1 MKFKVVY
8 SVVFFIFFSCSF
20 GYSQNAGA
28 LRGMVQDRNTTPI
41 VGASIIVL
49 NTNLNAMSD
58 EQGQFMIPNV
68 PAGNYTVQVSA
79 LGYATFTQTIQQQS
93 SGSELVFVLT
103 EATAR
108 LDEVVVSAQKIEE
121 NLQRVPISITALSSR
136 QVQEYRLWNTR
147 DITAIIPNLYS
158 TDPGDNRNVTS
169 IRGIATTSYD
179 PAVATYVDGV
189 NQFTLDTY
197 LPELLDVER
206 IEVLRGPQGTLYGRN
221 AMGGVINIIT
231 RQPTNT
237 TSGFAAL
244 EFGNYGQQRYSLGV
258 RTPLIK
264 DKLFL
269 GASGLF
275 RKQDGFYTNT
285 FNNTKFDEQNVF
297 AGNYYLKYLINPK
310 WNLTLNAKHSANR
323 NRGAFP
329 LVYSIEEAFAN
340 PYELS
345 QNATGKMIDNTF
357 NGSFIVNHT
366 GDAFNFTSQ
375 SAYQSNS
382 RIYDQPID
390 GDFSP
395 IGGVTVVNKYGDK
408 RESLEFF
415 NLKVKFLDGEWN
427 KVRVLT
433 QEFRFSSPASTTS
446 AFNWVAGAYG
456 FFHDNPV
463 KQGTHFGEDAE
474 MVGAP
479 FPNFTS
485 ININEGQSYGTAFF
499 GQGTYQLTP
508 KLELTAGLR
517 YDYEHR
523 RQAIRGEFQPDGDE
537 AMVVVP
543 DTSST
548 ASFKAFSPKASLAYH
563 LSDDY
568 HVYGSYSRGFRTGG
582 ITQLS
587 SDPSQPP
594 LFAYDPEYS
603 NNYEI
608 GLKTAFLQ
616 NRVTANVSAFYTQ
629 VTDAQVPTLV
639 LPEAI
644 VITRNVGKLE
654 SKGVELELNATPVKG
669 LETSYSFGYTD
680 AEYTSLITSSDGEEV
695 NLNGNKQIFTP
706 DITSMLALQYGYGLG
721 KAQNLRLVLRGEWR
735 YLGKQYFDVANQLT
749 QEGFSTLNAR
759 VGVQAKRYE
768 VFFWGRNLT
777 DDKYI
782 DYAYNFGAARLGNP
796 ATYGVSLR
804 ANF

>member
-1 MKFKVVY
+1 MKFKVVIPLF
-8 SVVFFIFFSCSF
+8 VFVLLSISF
-20 GYSQNAGA
+20 GYGQTSGS
-28 LRGMVQDRNTTPI
+28 LRGTVQDRNATGLT
-41 VGASIIVL
+41 GASIRVL
-49 NTNLNAMSD
+49 NTHLSAVSD
-58 EQGQFMIPNV
+58 QQGQFLFTSL

-79 LGYATFTQTIQQQS
+79 LGYAAATQTVQVQASQTDMVVQ
-93 SGSELVFVLT
+93 LAPAT
-103 EATAR
+103 ER
-108 LDEVVVSAQKIEE
+108 LDEVVVSAQKVEE
-121 NLQRVPISITALSSR
+121 DVQRVPASITALSGR

-158 TDPGDNRNVTS
+158 SDPGDNRNVTS
-169 IRGIATTSYD
+169 IRGISTTSYD
-179 PAVATYVDGV
+179 PAVATYIDGV

-231 RQPTNT
+231 RQPSNT
-237 TSGFAAL
+237 TSGFASL
-244 EFGNYGQQRYSLGV
+244 DFGNYGQQRYSLGV
-258 RTPLIK
+258 RTPLIQ

-285 FNNTKFDEQNVF
+285 FNDTKFDEQHVF
-297 AGNYYLKYLINPK
+297 VGNYYLKFLLNSR
-310 WNLTLNAKHSANR
+310 WNFTLNAKHSANR
-323 NRGAFP
+323 NRGAFT
-329 LVYSIEEAFAN
+329 LASSIDEALAHPFEVN
-340 PYELS
+340 
-345 QNATGKMIDNTF
+345 QNSTGKMIDNTF
-357 NGSFIVNHT
+357 NGSLIVNHI
-366 GDAFNFTSQ
+366 GSAFNFTSQ
-375 SAYQSNS
+375 TAYQSNS
-382 RIYDQPID
+382 RVYDQPLD

-395 IGGVTVVNKYGDK
+395 IDGVGVVNNYG
-408 RESLEFF
+408 
-415 NLKVKFLDGEWN
+415 GGWN
-427 KVRVLT
+427 KVQVLT
-433 QEFRFSSPASTTS
+433 QEIRFSSPASSTS
-446 AFNWVAGAYG
+446 ALQWVAGAYG

-463 KQGTHFGEDAE
+463 KQGTHFGEDGE
-474 MVGAP
+474 LVGAP

-523 RQAIRGEFQPDGDE
+523 KQAIRGEMQMDGE
-537 AMVVVP
+537 ESMVILP
-543 DTSST
+543 DTSSK

-582 ITQLS
+582 ISQLS

-603 NNYEI
+603 NNFEI

-616 NRVTANVSAFYTQ
+616 NRVTANISAFYTQ

-639 LPEAI
+639 LPDAI
-644 VITRNVGKLE
+644 VITRNVGELE
-654 SKGVELELNATPVKG
+654 SKGVELELNATPAKG
-669 LETSYSFGYTD
+669 LEASYSFGYTD
-680 AEYTSLITSSDGEEV
+680 AQYTRLMATSDGEEV
-695 NLNGNKQIFTP
+695 NLEGNKQIFTP
-706 DITSMLALQYGYGLG
+706 DVTSMLALQYGYGLG
-721 KAQNLRLVLRGEWR
+721 RNQNLRLVVRGEWR
-735 YLGKQYFDVANQLT
+735 YLGQQYFDVANQLT
-749 QEGFSTLNAR
+749 QEGFSTFNAR

-777 DDKYI
+777 DEKYI